1 MVSGGALLAAM
12 LGLQAPRTHNAYLAS
27 RAACNPSA
35 AAQADAAFWANRRDA
50 ATRDYERKLRELS
63 ELEQRDKIALSGLSA
78 AVSERDA
85 AIAAAS
91 STPPLTAASVQ
102 RELAAQSADD
112 AEADTSD
119 VEPGLADLEQIETT
133 WAMALAEAERE
144 HEVQLQR
151 VAAFWIARVAAA
163 EDAAD
168 RARSEA
174 QASAAASP
182 PTLDAELPAVQ
193 PLAGK
198 TPQQR
203 IEELETTVEELME
216 ENYYLGDRIE
226 VLDELVFAKEE
237 SERSMQVL
245 ELVRE
250 RDVQRTAAFWLD
262 RLNTER
268 EAAATRMAEL
278 QAQSNEGAS
287 ETIAELRQAVE
298 RLTFLREADVQRT
311 SAFWIDRLETERGGI
326 EAKVSLAVTERLLR
340 ERARA
345 LGDMS
350 AASD

>member
-1 MVSGGALLAAM
+1 M
-12 LGLQAPRTHNAYLAS
+12 LSLQAPRTYHASLAS
-27 RAACNPSA
+27 RAACHPRA

-50 ATRDYERKLRELS
+50 AARDYERKLREVS

-85 AIAAAS
+85 AIAAAA
-91 STPPLTAASVQ
+91 STPPLTAGSVQ
-102 RELAAQSADD
+102 RQLAAQSADD
-112 AEADTSD
+112 AEADTLD
-119 VEPGLADLEQIETT
+119 VEPGLADLEQIEAS
-133 WAMALAEAERE
+133 WAMALGEAERE

-174 QASAAASP
+174 QALAATSS
-182 PTLDAELPAVQ
+182 PTLDAELSAVPPA
-193 PLAGK
+193 AGK

-203 IEELETTVEELME
+203 IDELETTVEKLME
-216 ENYYLGDRIE
+216 ENDDLGDRIE

-237 SERSMQVL
+237 SERSKQAL

-250 RDVQRTAAFWLD
+250 RDIQRTAAFWLD

-268 EAAATRMAEL
+268 EAAAARIAEL

-298 RLTFLREADVQRT
+298 LLTFLREADVQRT
-311 SAFWIDRLETERGGI
+311 SAFWIDCLATERRGI
-326 EAKVSLAVTERLLR
+326 EAKVSLAVTERLLS